1 MNAKIHD
8 WLFLTI
14 AGLAIGFTACS
25 NIQSDQHVSTAIPI
39 SDIQTVAG
47 KWEGL
52 AKSVPPSRRED
63 WAELT
68 IEKDGTYRF
77 GSFRTIGAAV
87 GHGSLAVT
95 DGKLYSETAKGSATY
110 TLYERDGRHAL
121 LVDIVLRNGLR
132 YHLDLERAK
141 LRH

>member
-1 MNAKIHD
+1 
-8 WLFLTI
+8 
-14 AGLAIGFTACS
+14 
-25 NIQSDQHVSTAIPI
+25 
-39 SDIQTVAG
+39 
-47 KWEGL
+47 
-52 AKSVPPSRRED
+52 
-63 WAELT
+63 
-68 IEKDGTYRF
+68 
-77 GSFRTIGAAV
+77 
-87 GHGSLAVT
+87 LAVT